1 MGGEQR
7 GGPNMSESS
16 SLLLLLLLL
25 ILLWLLLPLPPSFAD
40 ACVFV
45 GKVIV
50 RFTAYSF
57 QLSAFSFNYRKCHAT
72 GKRAKSPT
80 LNS

>member
-50 RFTAYSF
+50 RFS
-57 QLSAFSFNYRKCHAT
+57 SKCVPCLLACLC
-72 GKRAKSPT
+72 GF
-80 LNS
+80 L